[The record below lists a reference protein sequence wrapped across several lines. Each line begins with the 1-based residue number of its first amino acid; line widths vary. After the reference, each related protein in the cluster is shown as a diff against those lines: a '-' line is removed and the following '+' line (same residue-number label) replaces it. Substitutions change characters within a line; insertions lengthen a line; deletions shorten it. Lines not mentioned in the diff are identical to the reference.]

1 MTWRDALS
9 RQLSQLGPVG
19 RSMRARLSE
28 HRRTSPDIVQ
38 AQIAQVAKQVEQ
50 VAPVNLTAA
59 IAVAWLFGTD
69 NTALLA
75 SAAAL
80 FLSTLIG
87 LFTLPYMRWSRVR
100 YRRTRHRWRAMH
112 AYALTTGLVWSA
124 LMGVPLLTAPMD
136 ARIYL
141 FCTGVAAMCMGG
153 LVLAMLPLA
162 ALLYT
167 VSLAAMLAFAF
178 SRQPIDVPAA
188 MYVADALLTV
198 MLASVFFELSN
209 LFVGQLQA
217 SKDLAAA
224 EHAKREAERIEQ
236 DRRAVEQLEIE
247 RERHATRV
255 QEQARHREELL
266 RLAERFE
273 AEVLGVAG
281 QLGSAVGRL
290 QDSSTALREIGRETN
305 GKASAV
311 SDRATGASRAVSG
324 VAEASAQMIAAVEH
338 VAARVSEQ
346 VEASAAARQLA
357 EETRRVLEEL
367 NASAHDIANV
377 ATFIRD
383 IAASTNLLALNATIE
398 AARAGDA
405 GRGFA
410 VVAQEVKSLANQTGA
425 AIGRIG
431 ATTEAIQARVA
442 GALSAVDRA
451 AAQVDT
457 VGERAEAIAEAVTQQ
472 RQASDHIGRNAGDAA
487 SDAEDVQ
494 ANIARLADRVR
505 ETDTLTDGMRE
516 LADTLDGQSRAL
528 ADASR
533 DFLARLRAA

>member
-1 MTWRDALS
+1 
-9 RQLSQLGPVG
+9 
-19 RSMRARLSE
+19 MRARLSE

-87 LFTLPYMRWSRVR
+87 LFTLPDMRWCRVR
-100 YRRTRHRWRAMH
+100 YRRTRHRWQAMH

-124 LMGVPLLTAPMD
+124 LMGVPLLTAAMD
-136 ARIYL
+136 DRIYL

-178 SRQPIDVPAA
+178 SQQPIDVPAA

-255 QEQARHREELL
+255 QEQTRHREELL

-357 EETRRVLEEL
+357 EETRRALEEL

>member
-1 MTWRDALS
+1 
-9 RQLSQLGPVG
+9 
-19 RSMRARLSE
+19 
-28 HRRTSPDIVQ
+28 
-38 AQIAQVAKQVEQ
+38 
-50 VAPVNLTAA
+50 
-59 IAVAWLFGTD
+59 
-69 NTALLA
+69 
-75 SAAAL
+75 
-80 FLSTLIG
+80 
-87 LFTLPYMRWSRVR
+87 
-100 YRRTRHRWRAMH
+100 
-112 AYALTTGLVWSA
+112 
-124 LMGVPLLTAPMD
+124 
-136 ARIYL
+136 
-141 FCTGVAAMCMGG
+141 
-153 LVLAMLPLA
+153 
-162 ALLYT
+162 
-167 VSLAAMLAFAF
+167 
-178 SRQPIDVPAA
+178 
-188 MYVADALLTV
+188 
-198 MLASVFFELSN
+198 VFFELSN